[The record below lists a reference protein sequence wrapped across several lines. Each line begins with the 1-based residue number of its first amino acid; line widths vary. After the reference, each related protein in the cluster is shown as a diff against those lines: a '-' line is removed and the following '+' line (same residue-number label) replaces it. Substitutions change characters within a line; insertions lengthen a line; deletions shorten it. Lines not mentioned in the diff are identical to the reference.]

1 MTMPEDNNK
10 NTTMTS
16 PLRRFVLK
24 LFVSMLSYI
33 LFGMIVFVFLLN
45 YFPETPQL
53 GASAFVL
60 ILLIS
65 MCVLYTH
72 SWHFGQRDRNLVK
85 YGHMT
90 YQKLRG
96 LIAGAYAAVPFLIA
110 GVALFI
116 YTGPRIQYLYF
127 IVFIFMAAASGAGYI
142 AGHKLFSIGG
152 KLIYKS
158 PKKNDK
164 RLR

>member
-1 MTMPEDNNK
+1 MPEKNDK
-10 NTTMTS
+10 NTTMVS
-16 PLRRFVLK
+16 PLRRFALK

-33 LFGMIVFVFLLN
+33 LFGLIAFVFLLN
-45 YFPETPQL
+45 YFPETPWL
-53 GASAFVL
+53 AASALVL

-65 MCVLYTH
+65 TCVLYTH
-72 SWHFGQRDRNLVK
+72 AWHFGHRDRNLVK
-85 YGHMT
+85 YGHMA
-90 YQKLRG
+90 YQKYRG
-96 LIAGAYAAVPFLIA
+96 LIAGACASVPFLIA
-110 GVALFI
+110 GIALFI
-116 YTGPRIQYLYF
+116 YAGPRVQFFYF
-127 IVFIFMAAASGAGYI
+127 TVFLPMSAASGAGYI